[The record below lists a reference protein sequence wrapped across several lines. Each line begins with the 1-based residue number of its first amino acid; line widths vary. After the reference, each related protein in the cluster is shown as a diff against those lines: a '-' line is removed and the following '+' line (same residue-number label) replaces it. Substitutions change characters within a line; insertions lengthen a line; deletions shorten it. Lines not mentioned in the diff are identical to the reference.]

1 MDLFLDGNPLF
12 MFKVEMCQNMA
23 VGTMCADTALFYPPG
38 LALQDSASSHRKPP
52 GRPPPQLPSPLQ
64 EANTRT
70 YYSRSSYRL
79 SLSFTLSL
87 LHLFLPFGTKIR
99 LLVNAMMNMWTIL
112 KIALLLRQ
120 SGPDEAQIFNLVS
133 HIPLLKSSQT
143 SLLFIKYPVIIITLV
158 GHFVNIFMNFL
169 LNVWPTT
176 EQIWLWNYQTTSDD
190 PI

>member
-12 MFKVEMCQNMA
+12 MFELEMCRNMA

-64 EANTRT
+64 EATTRT

-87 LHLFLPFGTKIR
+87 LHLFLLFGTEIR
-99 LLVNAMMNMWTIL
+99 LLVNAVMNM
-112 KIALLLRQ
+112 
-120 SGPDEAQIFNLVS
+120 
-133 HIPLLKSSQT
+133 
-143 SLLFIKYPVIIITLV
+143 
-158 GHFVNIFMNFL
+158 
-169 LNVWPTT
+169 
-176 EQIWLWNYQTTSDD
+176 
-190 PI
+190 